1 MPLDE
6 LRIEEQT
13 NGYQYDIHYI
23 QGVDPTQTKEAVSIA
38 PPGQSAKNNI
48 LLGLTGQQADISI
61 RFRAVDDGRDKSNGT
76 VPADAPYSTVKTID
90 QQRRYLETYL
100 HDPAFTAEWKLTDLN
115 GNHYD
120 GDLVFIE
127 RIRTPVMQVDN
138 RKMPEWTIDLRRG
151 SSTVEE

>member
-23 QGVDPTQTKEAVSIA
+23 QGVDPTQTKDAVSIA

-48 LLGLTGQQADISI
+48 LLGLQGQEADISI

-76 VPADAPYSTVKTID
+76 VPAGAPYGTVETLD
-90 QQRRYLETYL
+90 QQRRYLETYI
-100 HDPAFTAEWKLTDLN
+100 HNPSFDARWQLTHLN

-120 GDLVFIE
+120 GDEIYVE

-151 SSTVEE
+151 ASV

>member
-6 LRIEEQT
+6 LRITEQA
-13 NGYQYDIHYI
+13 NGYEYDIHYI
-23 QGVDPTQTKEAVSIA
+23 QGVDPTQTKNAVSIA

-48 LLGLTGQQADISI
+48 LLGIQGQEADISI

-76 VPADAPYSTVKTID
+76 VPADAPYGTVETLD
-90 QQRRYLETYL
+90 QQRRYLETYIQEPSF
-100 HDPAFTAEWKLTDLN
+100 DARWKLTHLN
-115 GNHYD
+115 GDHYD
-120 GDLVFIE
+120 GDEVYVE

-151 SSTVEE
+151 GSV